1 MYYDLNKLDKQVDF
15 WHLSRELNR
24 EVTMSVSGEDADE
37 LKNILIS
44 AGMSPV
50 VAVNNLQKSD
60 FLQL

>member
-15 WHLSRELNR
+15 WHLSCELKQ

-50 VAVNNLQKSD
+50 VAVNNLQKSA